1 MAEQNKDGMEQ
12 TVSSDKT
19 PDQKVLIPAKKKKV
33 EDTTPPP
40 VRTPQSFGGFPG
52 QGKGAPV
59 RSYFSSHP
67 YSVLGLA
74 FVLSIVLFMG
84 GGAVMPVLTIPLI
97 LVSLVILSYFAFI
110 NPPGVKM
117 YQTETEKTRVRLISA
132 VLGTVGIFLLVI
144 LLSESLII
152 VPAGHKGV
160 LVTTPGG
167 NDFNE
172 VNEGWSFSP
181 YYILCSKE
189 IIRFNTQQESFV
201 GADESADNAGS
212 IMVSSN
218 DNVGIF
224 VDFSIVY
231 HIEPDRVADLR
242 IEAGDYKQSI
252 LIPVARSVPRDVC
265 AQYNALDIRGER
277 RSVVEQGIR
286 ENITT
291 RLAGKYI
298 TVELFAL
305 RDIRL
310 PAQYENA
317 IVEKKVAEQNVITQG
332 YNLQAQQFIANQ
344 TIINAQASAD
354 ARVINATA
362 EANATII
369 IAQGRAEAVR
379 IVMET
384 LNSTANNATTDYLR
398 FLYISALNDPNSNIQ
413 YIMVPTEGG
422 TPVIIQVP
430 QGNQ

>member
-1 MAEQNKDGMEQ
+1 
-12 TVSSDKT
+12 
-19 PDQKVLIPAKKKKV
+19 
-33 EDTTPPP
+33 
-40 VRTPQSFGGFPG
+40 
-52 QGKGAPV
+52 
-59 RSYFSSHP
+59 
-67 YSVLGLA
+67 
-74 FVLSIVLFMG
+74 
-84 GGAVMPVLTIPLI
+84 MPVLTIPLI

-117 YQTETEKTRVRLISA
+117 YQTETEKKRVRLISA